1 MPRCLPMLAALLCS
15 AALAEDAAAQIADRT
30 EPLRTQAS
38 AGVVSGVVG
47 RVTDEVGAG
56 IRGASILA
64 MGASV
69 AIARS
74 DESGRFRLDLPP
86 GPYVLRATRD
96 GYISTYREAVHI
108 RTDAPLSRTITL
120 LRADDAAADVILAS
134 MTQVPG
140 GGSDG
145 PLTESTPLAPGT
157 LSEMAWRL
165 RHLPRTALRD
175 EASASSWR
183 DEAPAPPRAS
193 TGDFTLADLN
203 GQVDFLTT
211 SALAAS
217 GELANSD
224 WPRGVAYM
232 VLGAPVGRHGDWT
245 VRASI
250 AGGDASAWTMTGE
263 YASRADRNHAFRA
276 GVSYSAQTLTDP
288 STLYTL
294 SAIDAVRRVGGMHLV
309 DHLSLPGGLAV
320 DSSLRV
326 ERYEYLAEPMLASA
340 HLGVRQQ
347 VLSRLILVAS
357 ASPRMVAPGADQ
369 FAPPVSAGVWLP
381 PDRTFSALGRA
392 GTLVPQRVESYDVG
406 MDAVLGRMSGGDV
419 TLRVRH
425 FTERSSNQIATLFGL
440 DEASQVGH
448 YYIASPG
455 DVDLDGWM
463 VGVSG
468 RLATHVQAAIDYSMT
483 TAEWYRGGSHFALRR
498 AERSAARRG
507 LEQLHDVAA
516 TVDANVPST
525 STRVNL
531 AMRLNTGFSRAD
543 AIAAGPGARFSV
555 EVRQQL
561 PGRPLG
567 DAEFNLLF
575 SARTLLH
582 DFDTVG
588 GFYDELLTVAPPV
601 RLSCGL
607 QMRF

>member
-15 AALAEDAAAQIADRT
+15 AALAEDTAAQVPTRT
-30 EPLRTQAS
+30 EPIRTQAS
-38 AGVVSGVVG
+38 AGMVSGVVG
-47 RVTDEVGAG
+47 RVTDDVGAG

-69 AIARS
+69 AIART
-74 DESGRFRLDLPP
+74 DETGLFRLDLPP

-96 GYISTYREAVHI
+96 GYISTYREAVHV
-108 RTDAPLSRTITL
+108 RADAPLSRTITL
-120 LRADDAAADVILAS
+120 LRADDAAGDVILAS
-134 MTQVPG
+134 MTQTPEA
-140 GGSDG
+140 SDQ
-145 PLTESTPLAPGT
+145 PAASAPEIPTT

-175 EASASSWR
+175 EGTTSSWR
-183 DEAPAPPRAS
+183 DETPVLPRAA
-193 TGDFTLADLN
+193 TGEFTLADFN

-211 SALAAS
+211 SALTAS
-217 GELANSD
+217 GELTSSE

-232 VLGAPVGRHGDWT
+232 VLGAPVGGHGDWT

-250 AGGDASAWTMTGE
+250 AGGDASAWTMAGE
-263 YASRADRNHAFRA
+263 YASRTDRNHAFRA
-276 GVSYSAQTLTDP
+276 GVSYSAQALTDP
-288 STLYTL
+288 ATLYTL
-294 SAIDAVRRVGGMHLV
+294 SAIDTVRRVGGVHVV
-309 DHLSLPGGLAV
+309 DHLSLPFGLAL
-320 DSSLRV
+320 DSSVRV

-340 HLGVRQQ
+340 HLGMRQQ
-347 VLSRLILVAS
+347 VLSRLVIFAS
-357 ASPRMVAPGADQ
+357 ASPHMVAPGADQ
-369 FAPPVSAGVWLP
+369 FAPPLSAGVWLP
-381 PDRTFSALGRA
+381 PERTFSALGRA
-392 GTLVPQRVESYDVG
+392 GTMVAQRVEAYDIG
-406 MDAVLGRMSGGDV
+406 AETVLGRVAEADV

-468 RLATHVQAAIDYSMT
+468 RLATHVQAAVDYSTT

-516 TVDANVPST
+516 TLDANVPST

-543 AIAAGPGARFSV
+543 AMAAGAGARFAI

-582 DFDTVG
+582 DLDTVG

-601 RLSCGL
+601 RLACGL

>member
-1 MPRCLPMLAALLCS
+1 MPRRLPMLAAFLCS
-15 AALAEDAAAQIADRT
+15 AALAEDAVAQISTRS

-38 AGVVSGVVG
+38 AGLVSGVVG

-69 AIARS
+69 AIART
-74 DESGRFRLDLPP
+74 DESGGFRLDLPP
-86 GPYVLRATRD
+86 GPYILRATRD
-96 GYISTYREAVHI
+96 GYISTYREAVHV
-108 RTDAPLSRTITL
+108 RSDAPLSRTITL
-120 LRADDAAADVILAS
+120 LRADDPAVDVILAS
-134 MTQVPG
+134 MTQAPDG
-140 GGSDG
+140 RESPSGSS
-145 PLTESTPLAPGT
+145 PSPAAPA

-183 DEAPAPPRAS
+183 DEPSVLPRAATS
-193 TGDFTLADLN
+193 DFTLADFN

-211 SALAAS
+211 SALTAS
-217 GELANSD
+217 GERTSSD

-232 VLGAPVGRHGDWT
+232 VLGAPVGGHGDWT
-245 VRASI
+245 VRAAV

-263 YASRADRNHAFRA
+263 YASRSDRNHAFRA

-294 SAIDAVRRVGGMHLV
+294 SVIDAVRRVGGVHLV
-309 DHLSLPGGLAV
+309 DHLSLPGGLSI

-326 ERYEYLAEPMLASA
+326 ERYEYLAAPVLASG

-347 VLSRLILVAS
+347 VLSRFVLVAS
-357 ASPRMVAPGADQ
+357 ASPHMVAPGADQ
-369 FAPPVSAGVWLP
+369 FAPPASAGVWLP

-392 GTLVPQRVESYDVG
+392 GTLVPQHVESYDLGV
-406 MDAVLGRMSGGDV
+406 DAILGRVAGADA

-425 FTERSSNQIATLFGL
+425 FTERSSNQIATVFGL

-483 TAEWYRGGSHFALRR
+483 RAEWYLGGSHFALRR
-498 AERSAARRG
+498 AEMSAARRG

-516 TVDANVPST
+516 TLDANVPST
-525 STRVNL
+525 STRVTL

-543 AIAAGPGARFSV
+543 AIAAGPGARFAV

-582 DFDTVG
+582 DLETAG

>member
-1 MPRCLPMLAALLCS
+1 MLRCLPLLAALLCC
-15 AALAEDAAAQIADRT
+15 AVLPQDAAAQIPDRA
-30 EPLRTQAS
+30 EPLRIQAS
-38 AGVVSGVVG
+38 AGMVSGVVG
-47 RVTDEVGAG
+47 QVTNEIGDG
-56 IRGASILA
+56 IGGASILA
-64 MGASV
+64 MGATL
-69 AIARS
+69 AIART
-74 DESGRFRLDLPP
+74 DQAGRFRLDLPP
-86 GPYVLRATRD
+86 GPYILRATRD
-96 GYISTYREAVHI
+96 GYISTYREAVHV
-108 RTDAPLSRTITL
+108 RPDVPLSRTITL
-120 LRADDAAADVILAS
+120 LRADDAAVDVILAS
-134 MTQVPG
+134 MTQAPD
-140 GGSDG
+140 SSEG
-145 PLTESTPLAPGT
+145 PQESTPSAAPA

-175 EASASSWR
+175 EASVSSWR
-183 DEAPAPPRAS
+183 DESSELPRQNGELTFA
-193 TGDFTLADLN
+193 DFN
-203 GQVDFLTT
+203 GQVDLLTT

-217 GELANSD
+217 GDLPTSSE

-232 VLGAPVGRHGDWT
+232 VLGAPVGGYGDWT
-245 VRASI
+245 VRAAI
-250 AGGDASAWTMTGE
+250 GGGDGSAWTMTGE
-263 YASRADRNHAFRA
+263 YASRSDRNHAFRA
-276 GVSYSAQTLTDP
+276 GVSYSAQTLTDA
-288 STLYTL
+288 STPYTL
-294 SAIDAVRRVGGMHLV
+294 STIDAVRRVGGVHLV
-309 DHLSLPGGLAV
+309 DHVSLPGGLSV
-320 DSSLRV
+320 DSSFRV

-347 VLSRLILVAS
+347 LLSRLVLVAS
-357 ASPRMVAPGADQ
+357 ASPHMVAPGADQ

-392 GTLVPQRVESYDVG
+392 GTLVPQRVESYDLGV
-406 MDAVLGRMSGGDV
+406 DAVVGRVSDADV
-419 TLRVRH
+419 SVRIRH

-448 YYIASPG
+448 YYVASPG

-468 RLATHVQAAIDYSMT
+468 RLAPHVQAAIDYSLT

-516 TVDANVPST
+516 TVDANLPST

-531 AMRLNTGFSRAD
+531 AMRLNTGFSRPD
-543 AIAAGPGARFSV
+543 AIAAGPGARFAL
-555 EVRQQL
+555 EIRQQL

-582 DFDTVG
+582 DLDTAG